1 MDNAVSEIKNNLH
14 KLIVE
19 TDDISILNRVQAYF
33 STLKDKKVD
42 WWDSL
47 SENEIASIERGVQQ
61 LDSGQ
66 GISYDQVKEK
76 ANRLLGRNYN

>member
-1 MDNAVSEIKNNLH
+1 MDITISEIKNELH
-14 KLIVE
+14 RLIVE
-19 TDDISILNRVQAYF
+19 TDDIIILNRVQAYF
-33 STLKDKKVD
+33 STLKDKQVD

-66 GISYDQVKEK
+66 GIPYDQVKEK
-76 ANRLLGRNYN
+76 ANRLLGRI

>member
-1 MDNAVSEIKNNLH
+1 MNTSVSELKNDLH

-33 STLKDKKVD
+33 STLKGKQVD

-47 SENEIASIERGVQQ
+47 SEKDIASIERGTQQ
-61 LDSGQ
+61 LDNGQ
-66 GISYDQVKEK
+66 RIPHIQVKEK
-76 ANRLLGRNYN
+76 VNLLLGRK